1 MGIDLHQFLPRRHI
15 FGRRHGI
22 RSMLP
27 RQLLLLLLLL
37 LLGVRRMGSGRL
49 LLLLMLLLLGRSHR
63 SSLRSPVRIDQGL
76 HRWILLLLLLLLLL
90 LRQGGGGGESVGNE
104 VLQRDYVLLL
114 LLVRHLSP
122 ILKFHHLLN
131 DLPNVLLK
139 RGRRELGPGWISRD
153 HLLALRRRDRCLL

>member
-1 MGIDLHQFLPRRHI
+1 
-15 FGRRHGI
+15 
-22 RSMLP
+22 
-27 RQLLLLLLLL
+27 
-37 LLGVRRMGSGRL
+37 MGSGRL
-49 LLLLMLLLLGRSHR
+49 LLLLMLLLLLLLLGRRHR

-76 HRWILLLLLLLLLL
+76 HRWILLLLLL

-139 RGRRELGPGWISRD
+139 CGRRELGPGWISRD
-153 HLLALRRRDRCLL
+153 HLLALRCRDRCLL